1 MSKDKK
7 PKKEIVEKP
16 EKVLGKSS
24 YKNSKQKKKVQK
36 QKLVE
41 VKKVVTKD
49 RQLKVKIKHLE
60 KELERIARANEE
72 GRADKKIVQEKMA
85 IEDKLNK
92 LKKVAQK
99 TIKTPAVKK

>member
-16 EKVLGKSS
+16 EKVLGKSR